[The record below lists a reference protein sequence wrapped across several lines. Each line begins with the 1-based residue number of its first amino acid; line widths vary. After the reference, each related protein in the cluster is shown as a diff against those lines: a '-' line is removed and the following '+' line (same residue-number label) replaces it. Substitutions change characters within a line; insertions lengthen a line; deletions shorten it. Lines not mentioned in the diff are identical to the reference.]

1 MSDND
6 FDDFTKGL
14 LFTLMY
20 MMLGTDEERQAIFEQ
35 LPMKGGD
42 SDDVRENQENNPERS
57 L

>member
-35 LPMKGGD
+35 LPMEGGD
-42 SDDVRENQENNPERS
+42 SNDVRESQEDYPERTV
-57 L
+57 